1 MVTEKDIT
9 NMGRKIKR
17 SNNPKTLA
25 RYQAQIDA
33 WIAELNSDLT
43 QTQADILALEEK
55 IKLEEEAREAQS
67 TAGGDRK
74 SEQYKKSVSL
84 PGIPSDSTKKVA
96 VKIAERPKK
105 DPALPGIAGSSKE
118 VAEKIAE
125 KAGVS
130 PRKSYHYFEFERFH
144 LRRSRA

>member
-1 MVTEKDIT
+1 MVTEKDIL

-33 WIAELNSDLT
+33 WIAELAQDQART
-43 QTQADILALEEK
+43 QTNILALEEK
-55 IKLEEEAREAQS
+55 IKMEEEAKAAQS
-67 TAGGDRK
+67 MAGGDRK
-74 SEQYKKSVSL
+74 SEEYKKSVSL

-96 VKIAERPKK
+96 VKIAE
-105 DPALPGIAGSSKE
+105 
-118 VAEKIAE
+118 

-130 PRKSYHYFEFERFH
+130 PCKCYSYHEFERLH
-144 LRRSRA
+144 LRRSRF